1 MAIQKAAATR
11 ERKMSDMPSVL
22 PKSSHAPPRRDRG
35 GQNTC
40 LDIPFAGVCR
50 SVLSREQ
57 WQLVVYDVLSCS
69 RSLKISSSWIRE
81 VEDQTCGLGCELRY

>member
-1 MAIQKAAATR
+1 MGHSEAEAR
-11 ERKMSDMPSVL
+11 EEPIYPTCLWCNPQST
-22 PKSSHAPPRRDRG
+22 HAPPRRDRG